1 MPYNHGVSVTER
13 ATSLTV
19 PVESDAALQVV
30 FGTAPI
36 HMLDDPAAAVNK
48 PILCYSFAECQ
59 NNFGYSDDFKNFTLC
74 QSMDYCFRV
83 FNVAPIILV
92 NVLDPNKS
100 THTTANAEEEVTVQ
114 ADGTLRY
121 DKPYVLLNTLVVK
134 NAETPLV
141 AGEDYLASHA
151 DDGSVHIVV
160 LDDTAAEAATLKV
173 SSKSL
178 KPDGV
183 TVADIVGG
191 VDALTGQETGIE
203 LIRQIYPRLG
213 MTAGILLAPG
223 WSQQPVVAA
232 ALQAKTEGING
243 VFRAVTYIDISTD
256 AEENGAAVYSGV
268 KTAKE
273 KLGVTSAFAAALWP
287 MIAIGDKRYYYS
299 AAFGALTAYTDS
311 THEDVPYASPSNK
324 ALRCTGT
331 VLHDGTEVLLDQQ
344 QANDTLNANGI
355 ITAINVNG
363 WRSWGNNTAAYP
375 STTDPKDRWLAVRRF
390 FNWDANN
397 FILTYF
403 QKVDESGNRRL
414 IQSVIDSQNIKGNGY
429 VARDYCAGYKTEFR
443 ADENPTTSLL
453 GGHLTTHTFLAP
465 YIPAEFIENIN
476 EYDVSALETALTG
489 GEAA

>member
-13 ATSLTV
+13 ATSLTT
-19 PVESDAALQVV
+19 PVESSAALQVI

-36 HMLDDPAAAVNK
+36 HLLDDPAAAVNK

-59 NNFGYSDDFKNFTLC
+59 NNFGYSDDFENFTLC

-100 THTTANAEEEVTVQ
+100 THTTANAEEDVTVL
-114 ADGTLRY
+114 ADGTAKY
-121 DKPYVLLNTLVVK
+121 AKQYVLLNTLVVK
-134 NAETPLV
+134 NAETPLT
-141 AGEDYLASHA
+141 AGEDYIAEHA
-151 DDGSVHIVV
+151 EDGTVTLTI
-160 LDDTAAEAATLKV
+160 LDETAAEAETLKV

-183 TVADIVGG
+183 TMADIVGG
-191 VDALTGQETGIE
+191 VDASTGAETGIE

-213 MTAGILLAPG
+213 MTSGLILAPG
-223 WSQQPVVAA
+223 WSHLPVVAA
-232 ALQAKTEGING
+232 AMQAKTDGING
-243 VFRAVTYIDISTD
+243 VFRAEAYIDISTD
-256 AEENGAAVYSGV
+256 PEENGAAVYSDV

-273 KLGVTSAFAAALWP
+273 KLGVTSAFAAPLWP
-287 MIAIGDKRYYYS
+287 MVAVGDKRYYYS

-311 THEDVPYASPSNK
+311 THDDVPYASPSNK
-324 ALRCTGT
+324 DLRCTGT

-344 QANDTLNANGI
+344 QANDAINANGV

-363 WRSWGNNTAAYP
+363 WKSWGNNTAAYP
-375 STTDPKDRWLAVRRF
+375 SSTDPKDRWLAVRRF

-403 QKVDESGNRRL
+403 QKVDEPGNRRL
-414 IQSVIDSQNIKGNGY
+414 IQSVVDSQNIKGNGY

-443 ADENPTTSLL
+443 ADENPTTNLL
-453 GGHLTTHTFLAP
+453 DGHLTTHTYLAP
-465 YIPAEFIENIN
+465 YIPSEYIENIN

-489 GEAA
+489 GEAV